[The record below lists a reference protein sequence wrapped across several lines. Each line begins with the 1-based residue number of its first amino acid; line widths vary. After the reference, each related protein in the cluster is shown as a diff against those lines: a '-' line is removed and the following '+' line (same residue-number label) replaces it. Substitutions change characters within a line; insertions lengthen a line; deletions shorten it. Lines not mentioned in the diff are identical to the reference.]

1 MTIPRSTSFQAC
13 QYQITN
19 TGTASV
25 RTRKVVA
32 EVFCIYRHPRHL
44 EACQYEITNTGAAS
58 ARTRQV
64 YTLSDRLLEGSMGCN
79 QRGPWK
85 ILCDG
90 ESFLRAKISKKA
102 HKQHKVKLW
111 RVPAKSPDLNPV
123 ERFWAGL
130 RKRLRVADLKDLQQ
144 GRPVLGKMAYQAR
157 VRNICNSFK
166 LSLIHI

>member
-64 YTLSDRLLEGSMGCN
+64 YTLSDRLLEGSMGCIIYGSS
-79 QRGPWK
+79 QAAARGKPLKHERMEGTEEKEEEEDK
-85 ILCDG
+85 IM
-90 ESFLRAKISKKA
+90 ERTRKNKIRSTV
-102 HKQHKVKLW
+102 H
-111 RVPAKSPDLNPV
+111 
-123 ERFWAGL
+123 
-130 RKRLRVADLKDLQQ
+130 
-144 GRPVLGKMAYQAR
+144 
-157 VRNICNSFK
+157 
-166 LSLIHI
+166 